1 MSAARRDAR
10 EVREDRRRWVARVA
24 TAFALWAVVVGIAV
38 WKGNHPDAL
47 LLGLTFAVAATTLW
61 LYLDAG
67 VVAVAEARLWDRGD
81 HDPVRPPGEDARLA
95 LLTRVVGQHL
105 DGRQVGDGLHR
116 HLLDLA
122 DQRLMSSHGVSWRV
136 DPDQAGPL
144 LGPELVALARQ
155 QPPYPRMNLQQID
168 VLLTRIEAL

>member
-1 MSAARRDAR
+1 MSAAPEDAR
-10 EVREDRRRWVARVA
+10 EARDLRRRWTARIA
-24 TAFALWAVVVGIAV
+24 TAFALWALVVGIAV
-38 WKGNHPDAL
+38 WQGNHPDAL
-47 LLGLTFAVAATTLW
+47 LLGLTFAAAATTLW

-67 VVAVAEARLWDRGD
+67 RVAEAPLWDRAAD
-81 HDPVRPPGEDARLA
+81 DDPVRPPGEDARLT

-105 DGRQVGDGLHR
+105 DARQVSDNLRH

-136 DPDQAGPL
+136 DPDRAGPL
-144 LGPELVALARQ
+144 LGRELVALARQ
-155 QPPYPRMNLQQID
+155 QPPYPRMTLQQID

>member
-1 MSAARRDAR
+1 MSAAPEDAR
-10 EVREDRRRWVARVA
+10 GARELRRRWTARIA

-38 WKGNHPDAL
+38 WQGNHPDAL
-47 LLGLTFAVAATTLW
+47 LLGLTFAAAATTLW

-67 VVAVAEARLWDRGD
+67 AVAEAPLWERADD
-81 HDPVRPPGEDARLA
+81 DPVRPPGEDARLT

-105 DGRQVGDGLHR
+105 DARQVSDNLRH

-155 QPPYPRMNLQQID
+155 QPPDVRMTPQQSD
-168 VLLTRIEAL
+168 VLLTRSEAL

>member
-1 MSAARRDAR
+1 MSTAPRRDRAAR
-10 EVREDRRRWVARVA
+10 ETRRRWTARVA
-24 TAFALWAVVVGIAV
+24 TAFALWTVVVGLAV

-47 LLGLTFAVAATTLW
+47 LLGLTFAAAAATLW

-67 VVAVAEARLWDRGD
+67 AVAEAATWDRGD
-81 HDPVRPPGEDARLA
+81 ADPVRPPGEDPRLA
-95 LLTRVVGQHL
+95 LLTRMVGQHL
-105 DGRQVGDGLHR
+105 DARQLGDGLQR

-122 DQRLMSSHGVSWRV
+122 DQRLMASHGVSWRV
-136 DPDQAGPL
+136 DPDRAGPL

-155 QPPYPRMNLQQID
+155 RPPYPRMSVQQID

>member
-1 MSAARRDAR
+1 MNAALPDAR
-10 EVREDRRRWVARVA
+10 VARETRRRWVSRIA
-24 TAFALWAVVVGIAV
+24 TAFAVWAVVVGIAV

-47 LLGLTFAVAATTLW
+47 LLGLTFAAAATTLW

-67 VVAVAEARLWDRGD
+67 VVAEAPVWDRPD
-81 HDPVRPPGEDARLA
+81 DDPVRPPGEDARLA

-105 DGRQVGDGLHR
+105 DARQVSDNLHHR
-116 HLLDLA
+116 LLDLA

-136 DPDQAGPL
+136 DPERAGPL
-144 LGPELVALARQ
+144 LGPELVALARLR
-155 QPPYPRMNLQQID
+155 PPYLRMTLQQID